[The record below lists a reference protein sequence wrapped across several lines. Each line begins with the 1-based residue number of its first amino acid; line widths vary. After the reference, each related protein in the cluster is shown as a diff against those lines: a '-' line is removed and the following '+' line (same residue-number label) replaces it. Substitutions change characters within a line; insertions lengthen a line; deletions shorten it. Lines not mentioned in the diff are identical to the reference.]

1 MTLLW
6 ETICKKY
13 SETHIAVFLLRVTK
27 RERGEYPT
35 IWEQLSQLRSLL
47 TDVRNYVHKKYEIIV
62 NIYNSEKEYST
73 VITVWLQTT

>member
-6 ETICKKY
+6 DPICKKY

-27 RERGEYPT
+27 QEKGEYPT

-47 TDVRNYVHKKYEIIV
+47 IDVRNYVHKKYEIIV
-62 NIYNSEKEYST
+62 NICNSEKEYST
-73 VITVWLQTT
+73 VITVWLKTT